1 MQEPI
6 VALVAPTMYRPK
18 DFGSKTFRCSSLSFV
33 VLAFIMRG
41 RRHAW
46 KSRCLVCWALLA
58 LTHRIFLTMPR
69 THPFCTIPS
78 CSSLVTGSPPRG
90 WPWARSLHSSPVSFG
105 SLGSLHSPG
114 SPGSLASSG
123 SWYSLV
129 PSRSTSPAQAAQPPH
144 RRPERPVET
153 ETDGASLAAAVL
165 GGAELERI
173 QAAFRAKAL
182 EARDGWQGG
191 WK

>member
-1 MQEPI
+1 M
-6 VALVAPTMYRPK
+6 ALVAPTMYRPK
-18 DFGSKTFRCSSLSFV
+18 EFGSKTFRCSSLSFV

-69 THPFCTIPS
+69 THPFSTIPS
-78 CSSLVTGSPPRG
+78 CSSLVTGSS
-90 WPWARSLHSSPVSFG
+90 WARSLHSSPVSFG

-114 SPGSLASSG
+114 SPGSLTSSG

-182 EARDGWQGG
+182 EARELARGLEVGVSFC
-191 WK
+191 